1 MQQLKVI
8 WQEGMLLRPQH
19 FQQNDR
25 YHAEQLQTRTR
36 RLGEPAW
43 GFFDLT
49 LDNQF
54 LAMGKIVISQASGIL
69 PDGTLFDLGA
79 EGEPLALDVPANTR
93 DSAVWLALP
102 LTSGQR
108 LESRPLDQDD
118 IVARYLSVDSE
129 MADSH
134 AGFGEPGIVSCG
146 RPDFRLLLE
155 DHPRLNAYVRLQVC
169 QLLET
174 APDGSLEL
182 DTAFTPSVIQVR
194 AAESLLAGLK
204 EVSTLLA
211 HRGEV
216 LSQRLRQ
223 AGSLG
228 TAEIGD
234 FLLLQLVN
242 RHETVL
248 RHCLDYEQL
257 HPRSLFRELL
267 ALHGELA
274 TFAAADKRP
283 DLNLNYRHA
292 DQTGSFAPLF
302 QALRQALSMVLEQH
316 ALHLPLQQR
325 QYGIQVAPLQDHGL
339 LANASFVLIARAECS
354 TEELRQ
360 RLPAHLKVGPVERIR
375 QLVNLHLPGLTLK
388 PLAVAPRQL
397 PFHADR
403 TYFVLELTAA
413 DIAQLEQSGGF
424 AFHVSG
430 TFPGLDLA
438 FWAIR
443 S

>member
-25 YHAEQLQTRTR
+25 YHAQQLQTRTR

-43 GFFDLT
+43 GFFELA
-49 LDNQF
+49 LDRQF
-54 LAMGKIVISQASGIL
+54 LAMGKLVVSQASGIL
-69 PDGTLFDLGA
+69 PDGTLFELGA
-79 EGEPLALDVPANTR
+79 DSEPLALDVPANTC

-102 LTSGQR
+102 LASGQHV
-108 LESRPLDQDD
+108 ESRPADQDE
-118 IVARYLSVDSE
+118 IIARYLSVDRE
-129 MADSH
+129 IPDSH
-134 AGFGEPGIVSCG
+134 AGFGELGAVTCG
-146 RPDFRLLLE
+146 RPDFRLLLD
-155 DHPRLNAYVRLQVC
+155 DHPRLDAYVRLQVC
-169 QLLET
+169 QILEA
-174 APDGSLEL
+174 APD
-182 DTAFTPSVIQVR
+182 
-194 AAESLLAGLK
+194 
-204 EVSTLLA
+204 
-211 HRGEV
+211 
-216 LSQRLRQ
+216 
-223 AGSLG
+223 GSLG

-242 RHETVL
+242 RHEAVL

-283 DLNLNYRHA
+283 AQALHYRHS
-292 DQTGSFAPLF
+292 DQGGSFEPLF

-316 ALHLPLQQR
+316 ALPLPLQQR

-339 LANASFVLIARAECS
+339 LATASFVLIAGADCS
-354 TEELRQ
+354 SEELRQ

-388 PLAVAPRQL
+388 ALPVAPRQL
-397 PFHADR
+397 PFHADKA
-403 TYFVLELTAA
+403 YFALELTPA
-413 DIAQLEQSGGF
+413 DLALLEQSGGF

-430 TFPGLDLA
+430 TFPSLDLA